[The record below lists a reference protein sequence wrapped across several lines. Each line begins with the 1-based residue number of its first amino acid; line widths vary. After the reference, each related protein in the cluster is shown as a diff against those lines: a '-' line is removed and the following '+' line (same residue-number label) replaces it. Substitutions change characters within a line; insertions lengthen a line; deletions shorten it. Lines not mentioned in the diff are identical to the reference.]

1 MWTICLSPS
10 GRFNQVLSS
19 NWAWVYF
26 EDMASFCLEYSNIL
40 LKICSMVGIVE
51 HGGYQAQV
59 RKPAFIQVC
68 AKRET

>member
-51 HGGYQAQV
+51 HGG
-59 RKPAFIQVC
+59 
-68 AKRET
+68 